1 MTKQFR
7 RRRANMRPL
16 LIYLLIVE
24 TRVHCMAVCRM
35 EKQRW
40 KKMQQQQRSKGMKNS
55 YRIKYQSTV
64 YHPIVYRFISLSR
77 FEKLVWLFVFVLLCF
92 LPSLTW
98 TSLVLVAYKSFSL
111 FSALFSPE
119 RAIKFNLFIVCVS
132 FIFEEFG
139 RFVVHHS
146 RKEWEHISRPNNIII
161 ISFSNIWLDSHAL
174 LKCEVNWNRYLN
186 TRAFQDAIVRKT
198 GFGVLVGRGNCD
210 VHFCAMNLLFAF
222 QQC

>member
-77 FEKLVWLFVFVLLCF
+77 FEKLVWLFVFVLLSF

-119 RAIKFNLFIVCVS
+119 RAIKFNLFNVCVS

-146 RKEWEHISRPNNIII
+146 QRMETHFTTKQYHHNFVFKYLTWFACSAEMWSQLKSVFKHTRVSR
-161 ISFSNIWLDSHAL
+161 
-174 LKCEVNWNRYLN
+174 CNRS
-186 TRAFQDAIVRKT
+186 
-198 GFGVLVGRGNCD
+198 
-210 VHFCAMNLLFAF
+210 
-222 QQC
+222 